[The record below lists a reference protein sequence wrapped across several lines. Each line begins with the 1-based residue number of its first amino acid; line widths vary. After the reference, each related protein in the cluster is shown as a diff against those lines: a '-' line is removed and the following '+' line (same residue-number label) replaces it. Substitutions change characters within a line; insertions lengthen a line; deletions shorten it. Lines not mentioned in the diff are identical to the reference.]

1 MMILCRGQTAALRY
15 RVIWCKYSLVTKNN
29 SDYFFS
35 SWWILQVYFHSFPDG
50 ILKNISW
57 ILLKDRDIFST
68 SKHTPPIINLN
79 KHDESESK
87 SVFKHLFV
95 KPSEF
100 RIWASGRTTCSCPS
114 CTWKRTN
121 RRWAQ
126 FLWLNS
132 QTKQISLIRMWER
145 THTNCLLRANDK
157 MYQRTGLFWS

>member
-1 MMILCRGQTAALRY
+1 MILCQGQTSALRY
-15 RVIWCKYSLVTKNN
+15 RVIWCDYVLVTKNN

-57 ILLKDRDIFST
+57 IFSMRKYT
-68 SKHTPPIINLN
+68 PSHTNTMSQ
-79 KHDESESK
+79 EWK

-114 CTWKRTN
+114 CTWN
-121 RRWAQ
+121 
-126 FLWLNS
+126 N
-132 QTKQISLIRMWER
+132 KQEVKSFSLIKQSNRANITDQSGR
-145 THTNCLLRANDK
+145 AHTNCLLRGNYK